1 MIDQL
6 TIEKIRD
13 AARIEEVVGD
23 FVTLKRAGVNLK
35 GLCPFHDDRTPSF
48 VVSPAKNYCKCFAC
62 GEGGN
67 PVTFI
72 MKHEKVSYADA
83 LRYLAKKYNIEI
95 EERELT
101 PEESQRN
108 DDRESMFILNEWANK
123 WFQNQL
129 RNTPDGQTIGLS
141 YFRGRGFRDDI
152 LEKFQVGYCP
162 NSRTNPMTTDAL
174 AAGYQERFLTNTPDE
189 QDTRQSVG
197 TGLSFKNAKGEL
209 RDRFF
214 GRVIWPIFTLSGRV
228 AGFGGRVLDA
238 ATKGVNIKYQ
248 NSPESIVYSKRHE
261 LYGLYQ
267 ARQAISKQDSC
278 YLVEGY
284 TDVMAMHQAGVENV
298 VASSGTALTEEQI
311 RLIHRLTSN
320 IVVIYDGDAA
330 GIKASQRGID
340 MLLRQGM
347 NVRLLLLPDG
357 DDPDSFSRKH
367 SAEEFQNYLKE
378 NQVDFIKF
386 KTNLLMEEAKNDPV
400 ALSKLV
406 GNIVQSI
413 AEIPDEITRS
423 LYIRESATMMNL
435 QEILIGNAVNKQ
447 RNALNEEWRR
457 QREREQRCE
466 ERAGQAGN
474 NEGLTDSSPFKGNK
488 RGSDGSDKSDTS
500 DASDGFERAE
510 RSSESLSVEA
520 ATLEEIANMQSPVT
534 APFTAI
540 EPKQRMQEQRFYREE
555 LELMRVLM
563 RMGEQDVEVTAE
575 DGSAIFI
582 KVAEVIDDILAGENI
597 RLRNPLFQKILNEAV
612 AHCHDEGFVAETY
625 FLNYP
630 DDQISSLAFDLVT
643 DREQLSKMHERGKSK
658 YVVEEPPSPY
668 DMVLHLLMDYKLEL
682 IKEQVLALMKQLT
695 NPEIVADESKYQ
707 SLAAQL
713 MELKAQEK
721 ELSKLRG
728 DRVIV

>member
-13 AARIEEVVGD
+13 AARIEEVVAD

-48 VVSPAKNYCKCFAC
+48 IVSPAKNTCKCFAC
-62 GEGGN
+62 GEGGS
-67 PVTFI
+67 PVRFI

-83 LRYLAKKYNIEI
+83 LRYLAKKYGIEI
-95 EERELT
+95 KERELT

-129 RNTPDGQTIGLS
+129 RNTADGQAVGLS

-162 NSRTNPMTTDAL
+162 NSRSNPMTTDAL
-174 AAGYQERFLTNTPDE
+174 AAGYQERFLANTPNE

-214 GRVIWPIFTLSGRV
+214 GRVIWPIFTISGRV

-248 NSPESIVYSKRHE
+248 NSPESIVYSKRRE
-261 LYGLYQ
+261 LYGLFQ
-267 ARQAISKQDSC
+267 AKQAISKSDSC

-298 VASSGTALTEEQI
+298 VASSGTALTDEQI
-311 RLIHRLTSN
+311 RLIHRLTNN

-367 SAEEFQNYLKE
+367 SAEDFQKYLKE

-386 KTNLLMEEAKNDPV
+386 KTNLLMEEAKDDPV
-400 ALSKLV
+400 AMSKLV

-435 QEILIGNAVNKQ
+435 QEVLIGNAVNKQ
-447 RNALNEEWRR
+447 RNANNEEWRR
-457 QREREQRCE
+457 QKEREQLRE
-466 ERAGQAGN
+466 EQTQQPQN
-474 NEGLTDSSPFKGNK
+474 N
-488 RGSDGSDKSDTS
+488 
-500 DASDGFERAE
+500 AS
-510 RSSESLSVEA
+510 
-520 ATLEEIANMQSPVT
+520 TLEEIANLQNPT
-534 APFTAI
+534 AAPSTAI
-540 EPKQRMQEQRFYREE
+540 EPKQRLQEQRFYQKE
-555 LELMRVLM
+555 LELMRTLM
-563 RMGEQDVEVTAE
+563 RMGEQNVEVTAA
-575 DGSAIFI
+575 DGSTILI
-582 KVAEVIDDILAGENI
+582 CVAEVIDDILADENI
-597 RLRNPLFQKILNEAV
+597 TLRHPLFQKILNEAV
-612 AHCHDEGFVAETY
+612 THCHDEGFVAETF

-630 DDQISSLAFDLVT
+630 DDKISSLAFDLVT
-643 DREQLSKMHERGKSK
+643 DKEQLSKMHERGKSK

-668 DMVLHLLMDYKLEL
+668 DLVIHLLSDYKLEL
-682 IKEQVLALMKQLT
+682 IKEQELALMKQLSS
-695 NPEIVADESKYQ
+695 PETAQDEARYQ
-707 SLAAQL
+707 ELAGKL

-721 ELSKLRG
+721 ELSKMRG